1 MYYSITASAQT
12 TSCLQ
17 FSGTRTPICDY
28 FCANVRK
35 EKYKA
40 VSELHVL
47 IHLFFGCNIFCNIEE
62 ACCHFTQNRDAQNS
76 SLAIMHSRRKIKSM
90 NSTSRSRKNQNTNSR
105 WSGLLGDGESDN
117 LLSWSSR
124 SEEETAPPKQVI
136 GYYGGT
142 DEKIPMEP
150 SSSLKENLSENCGE
164 NLPILLLENEC
175 TEYSEEQLS
184 SLFLRDFQT
193 RLFVNGDSLNSL
205 LQQKTSPHEDSV
217 LVRTR
222 HIDDTLSSDTVT
234 KNLKYVQHFFEA
246 AHFTKDH
253 TAAKIALSH
262 LLKSMFEGSSDGEY
276 YATSILLASGMSNQ
290 GGSLSF
296 AGDKKQGE
304 EDLMRGRFLL
314 LMDIVFKQVATKKFL
329 IDEDTANIYRL
340 SHCASQ
346 DEKGKMLAVS
356 MFSVL
361 LQTCLS
367 FFIVAQVWVYY
378 TSPTPDESQNLHR
391 GLLLLA
397 TLGST
402 FGMFILVQE
411 LSHIKDAFIVFDEK
425 TSFLQI
431 ADLITNILSPFV
443 IVTCGFWFILYQ
455 DSFVDGV
462 INATACL

>member
-1 MYYSITASAQT
+1 MISIKR
-12 TSCLQ
+12 TSSD
-17 FSGTRTPICDY
+17 SGKSK
-28 FCANVRK
+28 RK
-35 EKYKA
+35 ER
-40 VSELHVL
+40 
-47 IHLFFGCNIFCNIEE
+47 
-62 ACCHFTQNRDAQNS
+62 QNNS
-76 SLAIMHSRRKIKSM
+76 Y
-90 NSTSRSRKNQNTNSR
+90 R
-105 WSGLLGDGESDN
+105 WSGRRNGKEKES
-117 LLSWSSR
+117 LLSSQSK
-124 SEEETAPPKQVI
+124 ETAPPKQVI

-142 DEKIPMEP
+142 DEKILMEP
-150 SSSLKENLSENCGE
+150 SSGHKENLSENCG
-164 NLPILLLENEC
+164 NKLPILLLENEC
-175 TEYSEEQLS
+175 TEYSEEQLA
-184 SLFLRDFQT
+184 SLILRDFQT
-193 RLFVNGDSLNSL
+193 RLFINGDSLNSRF
-205 LQQKTSPHEDSV
+205 QEKTSPHEDSV

-234 KNLKYVQHFFEA
+234 KNLEYVQHFFEA

-276 YATSILLASGMSNQ
+276 HATSVLLASGMSNQ

-367 FFIVAQVWVYY
+367 FFIVAQVCVYY
-378 TSPTPDESQNLHR
+378 TSPLPDDSLNLSR
-391 GLLLLA
+391 GLLVLA
-397 TLGST
+397 TLGSI
-402 FGMFILVQE
+402 FGMFTLVQE
-411 LSHIKDAFIVFDEK
+411 FSHIKDAFIVFDEQI
-425 TSFLQI
+425 SFLQI

-443 IVTCGFWFILYQ
+443 IVTCGFWFVLYQ
-455 DSFVDGV
+455 SSFVDGV
-462 INATACL
+462 INTTACL

>member
-1 MYYSITASAQT
+1 MFSLKSAS
-12 TSCLQ
+12 SD
-17 FSGTRTPICDY
+17 SGKSE
-28 FCANVRK
+28 RK
-35 EKYKA
+35 EGQY
-40 VSELHVL
+40 
-47 IHLFFGCNIFCNIEE
+47 
-62 ACCHFTQNRDAQNS
+62 NS
-76 SLAIMHSRRKIKSM
+76 
-90 NSTSRSRKNQNTNSR
+90 SR
-105 WSGLLGDGESDN
+105 WSGRLNGKEKEN
-117 LLSWSSR
+117 LLSSQSK
-124 SEEETAPPKQVI
+124 ETALQKQVI

-193 RLFVNGDSLNSL
+193 RLFINGDSLNSR
-205 LQQKTSPHEDSV
+205 LQEKSSPHEDSV
-217 LVRTR
+217 LVRTH

-253 TAAKIALSH
+253 TAAKIALSY

-356 MFSVL
+356 MFSLL